1 MVKAAN
7 RRVAY
12 LGPAGTF
19 SEQAVKAFF
28 GKSVCAVSK
37 PGFDSVLDAVEAQEV
52 EFGVIAIENNTNGTV
67 THALDLLLERQLSIV
82 GEVTVPVIHH
92 FLTQAGELGRVSK
105 VYAHPQALAQCRYWL
120 QRHVPKAELIA
131 VSSNA
136 EGARRAS
143 VEADAA
149 GIAPRE
155 AADLYNL
162 KTVAAG
168 IQDGEGNKTR
178 FLVMSTL
185 AHTWEPCDLPYK
197 TSIVFSVANQPGA
210 LYRMLIPLAENGVQM
225 VRIES
230 RPARNGQ
237 WEYNF
242 FIDLEGSERDP
253 QVVQAL
259 DAMRAQAQHWRV
271 LGMYPVFEA

>member
-1 MVKAAN
+1 MVKDTN
-7 RRVAY
+7 YRVAY

-28 GKSVCAVSK
+28 GKTVCAMPK
-37 PGFDSVLDAVEAQEV
+37 TGFDAVLDAVERKDV

-67 THALDLLLERQLSIV
+67 THALDLLLERQLFIA

-92 FLTQAGELGRVSK
+92 FLTQSGEMTGVHK
-105 VYAHPQALAQCRYWL
+105 VYAHAQALGQCRHWL
-120 QRHVPKAELIA
+120 QSHVPDAELVA

-143 VEADAA
+143 VEPDAA
-149 GIAPRE
+149 SIAAQE
-155 AADLYNL
+155 AADLYGL

-178 FLVMSTL
+178 FLVMSTQPH
-185 AHTWEPCDLPYK
+185 AWQACDLPYK
-197 TSIVFSVANQPGA
+197 TSIVFSVANRPGA

-242 FIDLEGSERDP
+242 FIDLEGSDRDP
-253 QVVQAL
+253 NVVKAL
-259 DAMRAQAQHWRV
+259 DAMRAEAQHWRV